1 MAISRAQKEE
11 LVQNYV
17 EQLNNSEALIITDYR
32 GLTVGELEQLRA
44 KIREVEGSFSV
55 VKNTLVQRALT
66 EAGLPVPEE
75 MLTGPVGIGFCG
87 QNIPG
92 VAKAIIDFAKDN
104 ELMAVKGGLMGEKV
118 IDEAAINSLATLPS
132 LETLRAQ
139 LLGLINAPASQL
151 ASVLGGGVRQ
161 VVNVINA
168 YSEQGTE
175 APAEAQ
181 S

>member
-17 EQLNNSEALIITDYR
+17 EQFNNSEALIITDYR
-32 GLTVGELEQLRA
+32 GLTVSELEQLRA
-44 KIREVEGSFSV
+44 KIREVEGSFSI
-55 VKNTLVQRALT
+55 VKNTLFHRALT
-66 EAGLPVPEE
+66 EAGLPTPEE
-75 MLTGPVGIGFCG
+75 MLTGPIGIGFCG

-92 VAKAIIDFAKDN
+92 VAKAITDFASDN
-104 ELMAVKGGLMGEKV
+104 ELMVVKGGLMGEQI
-118 IDEAAINSLATLPS
+118 IDEAAVNSLAKLPS

-139 LLGLINAPASQL
+139 LLGLINTPASQL
-151 ASVLGGGVRQ
+151 AGVLGGGVRQ

>member
-17 EQLNNSEALIITDYR
+17 EQLNKSEALIITDYR
-32 GLTVGELEQLRA
+32 GLTVGDLEQLRA

-55 VKNTLVQRALT
+55 VKNTLIQRALT
-66 EAGLPVPEE
+66 EAGLPAPEE
-75 MLTGPVGIGFCG
+75 MLTGPIGIGFCG

-92 VAKAIIDFAKDN
+92 VAKAITDFAKN
-104 ELMAVKGGLMGEKV
+104 NQSMAVKGGLMGEQI
-118 IDEAAINSLATLPS
+118 IDEVAVNSLARLPS

-139 LLGLINAPASQL
+139 LLGLINTPASQL
-151 ASVLGGGVRQ
+151 VGVLGGSVRQ

-175 APAEAQ
+175 APAEVQ